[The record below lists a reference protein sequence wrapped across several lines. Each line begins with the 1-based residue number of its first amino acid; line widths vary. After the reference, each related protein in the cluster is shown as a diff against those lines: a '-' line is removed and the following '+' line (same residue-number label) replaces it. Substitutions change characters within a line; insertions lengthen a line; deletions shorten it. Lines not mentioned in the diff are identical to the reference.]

1 VRYFVVTQDGQ
12 RFGPADV
19 NTLQQWANEGRLL
32 ATTTLEEEISGN
44 RVLAGSVPGLNLGGG
59 TAAPYG
65 YPTQAPTQQTPT
77 PQSPYGQPQ
86 SPYGQGPNPYN
97 PPQGENNPYAQN
109 PYAQGGNYY
118 RGAGGHPAYD
128 PDLQREMTNA
138 WIGGAL
144 GLACCG
150 PLAIWGLMCANKA
163 KAGGHPSA
171 SGAVALNIIAL
182 VLWGI
187 GILLNGIG
195 VLSMF

>member
-12 RFGPADV
+12 RFGPADI

-32 ATTTLEEEISGN
+32 ATSTLEEEITGN
-44 RVLAGSVPGLNLGGG
+44 RVLAGSVPGLSMGGG
-59 TAAPYG
+59 NNSPYG
-65 YPTQAPTQQTPT
+65 TPTQTTTQ
-77 PQSPYGQPQ
+77 QSPYGQPQ

-97 PPQGENNPYAQN
+97 PPSGDNNPYAQN

-118 RGAGGHPAYD
+118 RGAGGPAYN
-128 PDLQREMTNA
+128 PEIQREMTNA

-150 PLAIWGLMCANKA
+150 PLAIWGLVCANKA
-163 KAGGHPSA
+163 KAAGHPSA
-171 SGAVALNIIAL
+171 GGAVALNIIAL

-187 GILLNGIG
+187 GFLLNGLG
-195 VLSMF
+195 FLASF